1 MQLGNNIEFTRDFD
15 KAKRLFKINSIEAFI
30 ECISVLADNVRNK
43 KRTHVQFLSE
53 DKFKMADIR
62 SAYWCWMKSQYT
74 SAQHDGTSIEDLH
87 KRYKATYL
95 LSILCAKDSDF
106 ADMILLVNE
115 SDFGSEKK
123 EQQVNKILS
132 IADGSV
138 TGYKEMSAYFNACKE
153 NEQYN

>member
-1 MQLGNNIEFTRDFD
+1 MQLGNNIEFTRDYD
-15 KAKRLFKINSIEAFI
+15 KSKRLFKINTFEAFR

-62 SAYWCWMKSQYT
+62 AAYWCWIKSQYT
-74 SAQHDGTSIEDLH
+74 SAQHDGTSEIDLH
-87 KRYKATYL
+87 KRYKASYL
-95 LSILCAKDSDF
+95 LPILAAKSDNF
-106 ADMILLVNE
+106 ADMVIKASGN
-115 SDFGSEKK
+115 K
-123 EQQVNKILS
+123 EQVDMLLS
-132 IADGSV
+132 IADGSL

>member
-1 MQLGNNIEFTRDFD
+1 MRLGNNIEFTRDFD
-15 KAKRLFKINSIEAFI
+15 KAKRLFKINSIVAFI

-95 LSILCAKDSDF
+95 LSILCAKSEDF
-106 ADMILLVNE
+106 ADMVIKADGN
-115 SDFGSEKK
+115 K
-123 EQQVNKILS
+123 EQVDMLLS
-132 IADGSV
+132 IADGSL